1 MDRGEAARW
10 PIRPEFRILPDRP
23 PAGADVIHPN
33 HPARTMPRDE
43 PATQGDLVTLAYNRV
58 RELII
63 SGRLAPG
70 ARIIESD
77 LATRLEISRTPVR
90 SALQRLQ
97 HEGWVHGTDTGKQLR
112 LTVSPLTREDSR
124 ELYQIIGTLE
134 GLAARWSA
142 ALPAEAR
149 DDLASDLGAINEE
162 MRREAARPHPEPLRV
177 FEHYSAFHLHLVDA
191 TGAPRLRVLHR
202 AIKPQ
207 ADRYRQ
213 IYSTAL
219 VHVAPDAAAEHDAV
233 HQAIRAG
240 DSAAAEEAARVHWT
254 NAAERMGKIIETWG
268 EKGSW

>member
-1 MDRGEAARW
+1 MLRDDPAA
-10 PIRPEFRILPDRP
+10 
-23 PAGADVIHPN
+23 
-33 HPARTMPRDE
+33 
-43 PATQGDLVTLAYNRV
+43 QGDLVTLAYNRV

-97 HEGWVHGTDTGKQLR
+97 HEGWVHGADTGKQLR
-112 LTVSPLTREDSR
+112 LTVSPLTREDAR
-124 ELYQIIGTLE
+124 ELYEIIGTLE

-142 ALPAEAR
+142 ARPEEEREGVADE
-149 DDLASDLGAINEE
+149 LAAINEALRKE
-162 MRREAARPHPEPLRV
+162 AMRPQPDPLRV
-177 FEHYSAFHLHLVDA
+177 FGHYSAFHVQLVDSTA
-191 TGAPRLRVLHR
+191 APRLCVLHR

-219 VHVAPDAAAEHDAV
+219 VHVAPDAAAEHEAV
-233 HQAIRAG
+233 YRAIRAG
-240 DSAAAEEAARVHWT
+240 VPAAAEEAARAHWK

>member
-1 MDRGEAARW
+1 M
-10 PIRPEFRILPDRP
+10 L
-23 PAGADVIHPN
+23 
-33 HPARTMPRDE
+33 RDE
-43 PATQGDLVTLAYNRV
+43 PAAQVDLVTLAYNRM

-112 LTVSPLTREDSR
+112 LTVSPLTREDSE
-124 ELYQIIGTLE
+124 ELYEIIGTLE

-142 ALPAEAR
+142 ALPAQQRETIAA
-149 DDLASDLGAINEE
+149 DLHSINEDL
-162 MRREAARPHPEPLRV
+162 RREASVDHPEPLRV
-177 FEHYSAFHLHLVDA
+177 FQHYSTFHVHLVDS
-191 TGAPRLRVLHR
+191 TDAPRLRVLHR

-219 VHVAPDAAAEHDAV
+219 VHVTPDAAAEHEAV
-233 HQAIRAG
+233 YRAIQAG
-240 DSAAAEEAARVHWT
+240 DTAAAEEAARVHWT